1 MRALRA
7 QKTGDLGVP
16 RREVR
21 GEYAEMKAKSQQ
33 NQYCEPCH
41 DNVMILLCHAPD
53 DVVQERRDARGHGH
67 AHAVLRDVLA
77 HVLVVVV
84 NTQSVVLRAY

>member
-1 MRALRA
+1 
-7 QKTGDLGVP
+7 
-16 RREVR
+16 
-21 GEYAEMKAKSQQ
+21 
-33 NQYCEPCH
+33 
-41 DNVMILLCHAPD
+41 MILLCHAPD

-67 AHAVLRDVLA
+67 AHDVLRDVLA

>member
-1 MRALRA
+1 
-7 QKTGDLGVP
+7 
-16 RREVR
+16 
-21 GEYAEMKAKSQQ
+21 
-33 NQYCEPCH
+33 
-41 DNVMILLCHAPD
+41 MILLCHAPD

-67 AHAVLRDVLA
+67 ARAVLRDVLA

>member
-1 MRALRA
+1 MN
-7 QKTGDLGVP
+7 QDESETIKFKYDQSN
-16 RREVR
+16 E
-21 GEYAEMKAKSQQ
+21 SQQ

-67 AHAVLRDVLA
+67 ARAVLRDVLA

-84 NTQSVVLRAY
+84 NTQSVVLRSC